1 MQVMNSEKMGSGMDR
16 KAPGK
21 TSPQGL
27 SQAEANRRLTAEGPN
42 ELPTAGQR
50 QLFRI
55 ALDVLR
61 EPMFLLL
68 VSAGAIYLLLGDMND
83 ALMLLGFVCIVMGI
97 TIYQEYKT
105 ERVLE
110 ALRDLTSPRA
120 LVLREGV
127 AQRIAGRDVVRGD
140 ILILAEGDRVPADA
154 LLIQCSN
161 FNADESLLTG
171 ESVAVRKAACQPD
184 EIAEREQDYRMVIPP
199 GGDDHPYVYSGTLV
213 VLGRGMARV
222 LSTGPRSEIG
232 KIGKALYE
240 VEIASS
246 PLQNEINRLVRWLA
260 VIGASICLVL
270 VLIYGF
276 TRSDW
281 LHGLLAGITLAMTLL
296 PEEYPVV
303 LTVFLAMGASRISK
317 HQILTRRMP
326 TVEALGSA
334 TVLCVDKTGTL
345 TLNRMI
351 VQKLSVAGEIFSV
364 GSANKDLPET
374 FHELPEAFHE
384 LIEFAV
390 LSSETDP
397 FDPMEKAIH
406 GLATQFLSNTEHLHQ
421 DWIHKHDYA
430 LSSELLALSHVWRA
444 RDRDEYVVASKGAPE
459 AIADLCHLDA
469 IQLATLDTQIEAL
482 AAQGMRVLGVARA
495 TYGGKEW
502 PEIQHDFEFEFIGL
516 IGLADP
522 VRPTVS
528 AALKECGTAGIR
540 VVMITGDYPATAAAI
555 ARQIGLDSGSGGII
569 SGPELSE
576 LDDTSLRER
585 VRHSNIF
592 ARMVP
597 QQKLRLVNALKA
609 NGEVVAMTGDG
620 VNDAPALKAA
630 HIGIAMGGRG
640 TDVARE
646 AAALVLL
653 DDDFASIVHA
663 IRLGRGIFDNM
674 RKAMAYIF
682 SVHIPIIGLSL
693 VPLLLGWPAV
703 FAPVH
708 IVFLEMII
716 NPACS
721 IAFEAE
727 PAESNIMQRP
737 PRNPQEPLFGKHIL
751 LISLTQG
758 LVVMFAT
765 LAILSYALH
774 TEATAET
781 ARALTFC
788 TIVIG
793 NLGLILVNRSWQ
805 HTIMTTLRSRNR
817 ALWWVT
823 GGAFSFLVL
832 SLTLPFM
839 QEVFHFAPITPAQF
853 ALCVIAGLG
862 SVIWFEG
869 YKVWR
874 RNT

>member
-1 MQVMNSEKMGSGMDR
+1 MSANATDL
-16 KAPGK
+16 APV
-21 TSPQGL
+21 SGL
-27 SQAEANRRLTAEGPN
+27 SQTEAALRLKTEGPN
-42 ELPTAGQR
+42 ELPSAGQR
-50 QLFRI
+50 QLLGI

-68 VSAGAIYLLLGDMND
+68 VSAGTIYLLLGDIRD

-120 LVLREGV
+120 LVIREGL
-127 AQRIAGRDVVRGD
+127 AQRIAGREVVRGD
-140 ILILAEGDRVPADA
+140 IMILAEGDRVPADA
-154 LLIQCSN
+154 MLIECNS
-161 FNADESLLTG
+161 FSADESLLTG
-171 ESVAVRKAACQPD
+171 ESVAVRKVACLPH
-184 EIAEREQDYRMVIPP
+184 EYEGHEQVNHTVIQP
-199 GGDDHPYVYSGTLV
+199 GGDDKPYVYSGTLIV
-213 VLGRGMARV
+213 QGRGLARV
-222 LSTGPRSEIG
+222 SATGSHSEIG
-232 KIGKALYE
+232 KIGKTLYE
-240 VEIASS
+240 VAIETS
-246 PLQNEINRLVRWLA
+246 PLQKEINRLVRWLA

-270 VLIYGF
+270 VLIYGL

-281 LHGLLAGITLAMTLL
+281 LHGLLSGITLAMTLL

-303 LTVFLAMGASRISK
+303 LTVFLAMGAWRISK

-345 TLNRMI
+345 TLNRMS
-351 VQKLSVAGEIFSV
+351 VQQLSVAKELNNEIYSAE
-364 GSANKDLPET
+364 SANNELPET
-374 FHELPEAFHE
+374 FHEL
-384 LIEFAV
+384 LEFAV
-390 LSSETDP
+390 LASETDP

-406 GLATQFLSNTEHLHQ
+406 ELATQFLSNTEHLHH
-421 DWIHKHDYA
+421 DWLHKHDYA
-430 LSSELLALSHVWRA
+430 LSPELLALSHVWKA

-459 AIADLCHLDA
+459 AIADLCHLNA
-469 IQLATLDTQIEAL
+469 AQLAALDTQINTL
-482 AAQGMRVLGVARA
+482 AAQGLRLLGVARA
-495 TYGGKEW
+495 TYKGREW
-502 PEIQHDFEFEFIGL
+502 PEIQHDFDFEFIGL

-522 VRPTVS
+522 VRPTVR
-528 AALKECGTAGIR
+528 AALEECDTAGIR
-540 VVMITGDYPATAAAI
+540 VIMITGDYPATAATI
-555 ARQIGLDSGSGGII
+555 AQQIGLNSGSGGII

-576 LDDTSLRER
+576 LDDATLSER
-585 VRHSNIF
+585 IRHCNIF

-682 SVHIPIIGLSL
+682 AVHIPIVGLSL
-693 VPLLLGWPAV
+693 IPLLLGWPAV

-727 PAESNIMQRP
+727 PAESHIMQRP
-737 PRNPQEPLFGKHIL
+737 PRNPQEALFGKHTL
-751 LISLTQG
+751 LISLAQG
-758 LVVMFAT
+758 LIVLLAT
-765 LAILSYALH
+765 LSVLSYAMH
-774 TEATAET
+774 TDASAES
-781 ARALTFC
+781 ARALTFS
-788 TIVIG
+788 TVVIG

-805 HTIMTTLRSRNR
+805 HTIFITFLSNNR

-832 SLTLPFM
+832 ALTLPFM
-839 QEVFHFAPITPAQF
+839 RNVFHFAPVTLFQF
-853 ALCVIAGLG
+853 FLCVIAGLG

-869 YKVWR
+869 FKVWR
-874 RNT
+874 RK

>member
-1 MQVMNSEKMGSGMDR
+1 MVTLMSPSIHD
-16 KAPGK
+16 P
-21 TSPQGL
+21 TSVTGL
-27 SQAEANRRLTAEGPN
+27 SQAEAALRLAKEGPN

-50 QLFRI
+50 QLWRI
-55 ALDVLR
+55 ALEVLR

-68 VSAGAIYLLLGDMND
+68 VSAGTIYLLLGDIND

-120 LVLREGV
+120 MVVREGI
-127 AQRIAGRDVVRGD
+127 AKRIAGREVVRGD
-140 ILILAEGDRVPADA
+140 LLILAEGDRVPADA
-154 LLIQCSN
+154 KLIESSS
-161 FNADESLLTG
+161 FTADESLLTG
-171 ESVAVRKAACQPD
+171 ESVAVRKLASQAD
-184 EIAEREQDYRMVIPP
+184 EAGDSNHPVIPP

-213 VLGRGMARV
+213 VQGRGIARV
-222 LSTGPRSEIG
+222 LATGAHSEIG
-232 KIGKALYE
+232 KIGKALYGM
-240 VEIASS
+240 EIGTS
-246 PLQNEINRLVRWLA
+246 PLQKEINSLVRWLA
-260 VIGASICLVL
+260 VIGAAICLIL

-276 TRSDW
+276 TRGDW
-281 LHGLLAGITLAMTLL
+281 LYGLLAGITLAMTLL

-303 LTVFLAMGASRISK
+303 LTVFLAMGAWRISR

-345 TLNRMI
+345 TLNRMT
-351 VQKLSVAGEIFSV
+351 VQQLSVSGEIFPV
-364 GSANKDLPET
+364 DDTLAELPET
-374 FHELPEAFHE
+374 FHEL
-384 LIEFAV
+384 LEFAV
-390 LSSETDP
+390 LSSEIDP
-397 FDPMEKAIH
+397 YDPMEKAIH
-406 GLATQFLSNTEHLHQ
+406 QLAATFLANTEHLHQ
-421 DWIHKHDYA
+421 DWEPRHEYA
-430 LSSELLALSHVWRA
+430 LSPGLLALSRVWKA

-459 AIADLCHLDA
+459 AIADLCHLDTA
-469 IQLATLDTQIEAL
+469 QLAALETQINTL
-482 AAQGMRVLGVARA
+482 AARGMRVLGVARA
-495 TYGGKEW
+495 TYAGREW
-502 PEIQHDFEFEFIGL
+502 PDIQHDFDFEFIGL

-528 AALKECGTAGIR
+528 AALRECDTAGIR
-540 VVMITGDYPATAAAI
+540 VVMITGDYPATANAI
-555 ARQIGLDSGSGGII
+555 AQQIGLDCGSGGII
-569 SGPELSE
+569 TGPELNQM
-576 LDDTSLRER
+576 DDASLRER
-585 VRHSNIF
+585 IRHSNIF

-597 QQKLRLVNALKA
+597 QQKLRLVNALKE

-646 AAALVLL
+646 AASLVLL

-682 SVHIPIIGLSL
+682 AVHIPIIGLSL
-693 VPLLLGWPAV
+693 IPMLMGWPII

-737 PRNPQEPLFGKHIL
+737 PRDPQVPLFGKHTL
-751 LISLTQG
+751 LISLSQG
-758 LVVMFAT
+758 LMVLLTTLVV
-765 LAILSYALH
+765 LSCAMQSG
-774 TEATAET
+774 ASAET
-781 ARALTFC
+781 TRALTFA
-788 TIVIG
+788 TVVIG

-805 HTIMTTLRSRNR
+805 HSILLTFHSRNR

-832 SLTLPFM
+832 TLTLPFM
-839 QEVFHFAPITPAQF
+839 REVFHFAPVTGMQF
-853 ALCVIAGLG
+853 ALCVIAGMG
-862 SVIWFEG
+862 SVIWFEWF
-869 YKVWR
+869 KVLR
-874 RNT
+874 RTTGNN

>member
-1 MQVMNSEKMGSGMDR
+1 MTNPETPV
-16 KAPGK
+16 A
-21 TSPQGL
+21 TAVTGL
-27 SQAEANRRLTAEGPN
+27 SQADAALRLHTEGPN
-42 ELPTAGQR
+42 ELPTSGKR
-50 QLFRI
+50 QLLGI

-68 VSAGAIYLLLGDMND
+68 VTAAAIYLLLGNVND
-83 ALMLLGFVCIVMGI
+83 ALMLLGFVCVVMGI

-105 ERVLE
+105 ERTLE

-127 AQRIAGRDVVRGD
+127 PQRIAGREVVRDD
-140 ILILAEGDRVPADA
+140 ILVLAEGDRIAADA
-154 LLIQCSN
+154 ILIECSN
-161 FNADESLLTG
+161 FTADESLLTG
-171 ESVAVRKAACQPD
+171 ESATVRKAAGLPHEC
-184 EIAEREQDYRMVIPP
+184 RESADLQRSVIPP

-213 VLGRGMARV
+213 VQGRGMARV
-222 LSTGPRSEIG
+222 LATGTHSEIG
-232 KIGKALYE
+232 KIGKVLYE
-240 VEIASS
+240 LETESS
-246 PLQNEINRLVRWLA
+246 PLQKEINRLVRWLA
-260 VIGASICLVL
+260 VIGVAICLVL

-303 LTVFLAMGASRISK
+303 LTVFLAMGAWRISR

-345 TLNRMI
+345 TLNRMT
-351 VQKLSVAGEIFSV
+351 VQQLSVAGEIFKV
-364 GSANKDLPET
+364 ESASTELPET
-374 FHELPEAFHE
+374 FHEL
-384 LIEFAV
+384 LEFAV
-390 LSSETDP
+390 LSSEADP
-397 FDPMEKAIH
+397 YDPMEKAIRE
-406 GLATQFLSNTEHLHQ
+406 LATHFLANTEHLHQ

-430 LSSELLALSHVWRA
+430 ISPQQLALSHVWKA

-459 AIADLCHLDA
+459 AVADLCHLDPA
-469 IQLATLDTQIEAL
+469 QLAALDIQINAL

-495 TYGGKEW
+495 TYRGPEW
-502 PEIQHDFEFEFIGL
+502 PDVQHDFEFEFVGL

-522 VRPTVS
+522 VRPTV
-528 AALKECGTAGIR
+528 AAAVRECDSAGIR

-555 ARQIGLDSGSGGII
+555 AQQIGLESGSGGII
-569 SGPELSE
+569 GGPELSQM
-576 LDDTSLRER
+576 DDETLRER
-585 VRHSNIF
+585 IRHSNIF

-663 IRLGRGIFDNM
+663 IRMGRGIFDNM

-682 SVHIPIIGLSL
+682 AVHIPIIGLSL
-693 VPLLLGWPAV
+693 IPMLLGWPII

-737 PRNPQEPLFGKHIL
+737 PRDPRESLFGKHIL
-751 LISLTQG
+751 LISLSQG
-758 LVVMFAT
+758 LIVLLAT
-765 LAILSYALH
+765 LAVLSYAMQ
-774 TEATAET
+774 TGASAET
-781 ARALTFC
+781 ARALTFA
-788 TIVIG
+788 TVVIG

-805 HTIMTTLRSRNR
+805 HTIITTLHSRNR

-823 GGAFSFLVL
+823 GGAFTFLVL
-832 SLTLPFM
+832 ALVLPFM
-839 QEVFHFAPITPAQF
+839 REVFHFAPVTLAQF
-853 ALCVIAGLG
+853 ALCVIAGIA

-869 YKVWR
+869 FKVMR
-874 RNT
+874 RR